1 MKYNICFFLL
11 FVCLCIFSCKASDDD
26 VIATDPIE
34 QDRDNDSIT
43 GDDYTYTLPVIF
55 HVLYQNKDSALQ
67 YVEHKR
73 LKTILGYV
81 NELYQGNVYG
91 TSENI
96 HVNFVLAQYD
106 EKGNK
111 LSTPGVEYIKYTG
124 TYPIDCDE
132 FMGDNSNK
140 HYIWDPNEYI
150 NVMLY
155 NFKNTNENSTTLGI
169 SNMPY
174 VASDGYPQL
183 EGLASVSRITL
194 TKNNLKHPYC
204 ISINSLYVYNE
215 STRYTDQYK
224 GHKGYTYDRTD
235 VNVTLAH
242 ELGHYLGLH
251 HVFTEKETEKGTE
264 IADSCADTD
273 YCDDTKSYNYNEY
286 VDWVKYFASQKHEEK
301 ITVDTLTTRTNC
313 DGELWRSANLM
324 DYSYCYSDEF
334 TEDQHY
340 RMRQVL
346 YYSPLIPG
354 PKKARPNAAKSR
366 ASELLVS
373 DEPLDLPVRLAKRV
387 IKNTPSM

>member
-1 MKYNICFFLL
+1 MKHHIWIFLL
-11 FVCLCIFSCKASDDD
+11 FLYLCVFSCKESEEYTPASDP
-26 VIATDPIE
+26 TE

-67 YVEHKR
+67 YIEHKR
-73 LKTILGYV
+73 LKTILSYV
-81 NELYQGNVYG
+81 NEIYQGNVYG
-91 TSENI
+91 KSQNI
-96 HVNFVLAQYD
+96 HVNFELATYD

-124 TYPIDCDE
+124 TYPIDYND
-132 FMGDNSNK
+132 FMGDDSGKNK
-140 HYIWDPNEYI
+140 SYIWDPNEYI

-155 NFKNTNENSTTLGI
+155 NFKNTDKNTTTLGI

-183 EGLASVSRITL
+183 EGLSKVQRVTL
-194 TKNNLKHPYC
+194 TKNNLKYPYC
-204 ISINSLYVYNE
+204 VSINSLYAYNE
-215 STRYTDQYK
+215 SSRYTDQYK

-251 HVFTEKETEKGTE
+251 HVFTEIDEE

-273 YCDDTKSYNYNEY
+273 YCDDTPSYNYNEY
-286 VDWVKYFASQKHEEK
+286 TDWVKYFVEQKHEEK
-301 ITVDTLTTRTNC
+301 FTVDTLTTRTNC

-334 TEDQHY
+334 TEDQLY
-340 RMRQVL
+340 RIRQVL

-354 PKKARPNAAKSR
+354 PKKARPNSAKSR
-366 ASELLVS
+366 ASEQLSS
-373 DEPLDLPVRLAKRV
+373 DEPLDLPIRLAKCV
-387 IKNTPSM
+387 IRRAQHH